1 MHSVHHLVRMDM
13 APRLTKRCSELGKRS
28 ESLILCLVR
37 PMRVLTFIFLPM
49 LIITCAAADDT
60 TQTLRG
66 KPLACE
72 LDVPASWEVASN
84 EGYRI
89 LALGDGAGLMLGSLQ
104 QNLGDPSATLKEAKG
119 MATKDDPNAKFTE
132 PVSITID
139 GRKWLQFMT
148 TTNGVGGAMTF
159 LTYTYSG
166 PEGTFVV
173 IGYTTSDQ
181 FETKRALLTRYM
193 STFRF
198 PKKA

>member
-1 MHSVHHLVRMDM
+1 MPRISCTLTPFIIRAVAHLVYVD
-13 APRLTKRCSELGKRS
+13 
-28 ESLILCLVR
+28 R
-37 PMRVLTFIFLPM
+37 PMRVLRFIFLPM
-49 LIITCAAADDT
+49 LTITLAAAGDA

-119 MATKDDPNAKFTE
+119 MATKDDPDAKFTE